1 MKLYYF
7 FKIELCCSYCY
18 FLNMHKNHKLIPIN
32 DEESLRKEN
41 IKIEDSIGE
50 FNECFEK
57 INKLKDKTENEMIKL
72 DELYNK
78 TDKDLAQSFEEKHL
92 ILTKQENE
100 MREKLQ
106 NQVTKIKEKLELYIT
121 NLNELIR
128 SCEKINKGIK
138 VLQKED
144 KQMIKKLS
152 YISKINKNKKEM
164 VNLFKEP
171 MKNLKI
177 NFIKEENN
185 IKYTEYYFNGSE
197 YNLKSIEFSDI
208 SFNKFK
214 ITWKVEDFL
223 KLNLNNQN
231 KNVIFRVEM
240 RKENKNKNELFK
252 VVYEGKE
259 SNCSIYNLEPETT
272 YEIKINIIIENII
285 IDESILKKIST
296 KAIDSLILKETHKEK
311 EFLKKIFEFINIKNI
326 ELIYRGTRDGMN
338 SNSFHNKCD
347 NKGPTLC
354 LYKND
359 KGHIFGAYA
368 AISWTNKG
376 EWKSAPQSFLF
387 TLTNI
392 YNIAPTK
399 MTHNLKD
406 TIYSVYHNADFG
418 PSFGSGRDISI
429 PNDFVMNESYA
440 NFPYTY
446 NDATEKGP
454 SIFSS
459 DLKSNRFKLTEI
471 EVYKIS

>member
-1 MKLYYF
+1 
-7 FKIELCCSYCY
+7 
-18 FLNMHKNHKLIPIN
+18 MHKNHKLISIN

-41 IKIEDSIGE
+41 IKIEDCIGE
-50 FNECFEK
+50 FNDFFQK
-57 INKLKDKTENEMIKL
+57 INNLKEKTENEIAKL
-72 DELYNK
+72 DEIYIK
-78 TDKDLAQSFEEKHL
+78 TNKDLANSFEEKHL
-92 ILTKQENE
+92 ILTKKEND
-100 MREKLQ
+100 MRENLQ

-128 SCEKINKGIK
+128 SCEKINKGLK
-138 VLQKED
+138 KMEKED

-164 VNLFKEP
+164 IKLFKEP

-177 NFIKEENN
+177 NFNEKENN
-185 IKYTEYYFNGSE
+185 INYTEYYFNGSE
-197 YNLKSIEFSDI
+197 YNIKDIEFSDI

-214 ITWKVEDFL
+214 ISWKVENL
-223 KLNLNNQN
+223 IKLNLNMQN
-231 KNVIFRVEM
+231 KALIFRVGI
-240 RKENKNKNELFK
+240 RKENNNNNELFNI
-252 VVYEGKE
+252 VYEGKE
-259 SNCSIYNLEPETT
+259 SNCSINNLEPKST
-272 YEIKINIIIENII
+272 YEAKINIIYDKII
-285 IDESILKKIST
+285 INESDIKKITT
-296 KAIDSLILKETHKEK
+296 KEIDSVILNETHNQKEY
-311 EFLKKIFEFINIKNI
+311 LNKIFEFINIKNI

-368 AISWTNKG
+368 SISWTNKG

-392 YNIAPTK
+392 HNIAPTK
-399 MTHNLKD
+399 MAHNLKD

-429 PNDFVMNESYA
+429 PHDFVMNESYA

-446 NDATEKGP
+446 NDASGKGN
-454 SIFSS
+454 SIFSG
-459 DLKSNRFKLTEI
+459 DLKSNRFKLAEI
-471 EVYKIS
+471 EVYKIC